1 MPHVKTVNS
10 AQWRH
15 YTAVG
20 PQLELPS
27 LHCPEASNSEMVPVH
42 LEYLCTPDR
51 VPGFY
56 HRTLACFSLP
66 FLIHIII

>member
-10 AQWRH
+10 TQWRH
-15 YTAVG
+15 YTAVD

-27 LHCPEASNSEMVPVH
+27 LHCPEVSNFEMVPVH
-42 LEYLCTPDR
+42 VEHLCTPDI

-56 HRTLACFSLP
+56 HRTLLVSACP
-66 FLIHIII
+66 F